1 MQGFKKKTKT
11 SQDIPTA
18 ALPDIIFILLFFF
31 MVATKE
37 RPKEP
42 QIKLRA
48 PKLTQL
54 EKTGKEPDEYLV
66 FFIGKPKNAAFGKE
80 PKIFI
85 DDAMISVNEISSI
98 IMARRIALKERAN
111 LLKARIKSDRG
122 VKLGVIIDIKQEL
135 RKEGVFRVEYEGIE
149 ASSLN

>member
-1 MQGFKKKTKT
+1 
-11 SQDIPTA
+11 
-18 ALPDIIFILLFFF
+18 

-42 QIKLRA
+42 QIKITA

-66 FFIGKPKNAAFGKE
+66 FFVGKPKNEALGKE

-85 DDAMISVNEISSI
+85 NDAMISVSEISMI
-98 IMARRIALKERAN
+98 ITNRRLALKERAN
-111 LLKARIKSDRG
+111 LLKARIKSDKG

-149 ASSLN
+149 SSSLQ

>member
-1 MQGFKKKTKT
+1 MAGFKKKTKT

-42 QIKLRA
+42 QIKIRP

-54 EKTGKEPDEYLV
+54 EKSGKEPDEYLV
-66 FFIGKPKNAAFGKE
+66 FFIGRPKNTALGSE
-80 PKIFI
+80 PKIFV
-85 DDAMISVNEISSI
+85 DDAIIQVGEISSLI
-98 IMARRIALKERAN
+98 KSRRVSLKERAN
-111 LLKARIKSDRG
+111 LLKAKIKSDRG
-122 VKLGVIIDIKQEL
+122 VKLGVVSDIKTAL

-149 ASSLN
+149 VSRIR

>member
-11 SQDIPTA
+11 SQEIPTA

-42 QIKLRA
+42 LLKIRA

-54 EKTGKEPDEYLV
+54 EKTGKEPDEYMV
-66 FFIGKPKNAAFGKE
+66 FFVGQPKNSSFGQGS
-80 PKIFI
+80 KIFV
-85 DDAMISVNEISSI
+85 DDAMIGIHEISSLI
-98 IMARRIALKERAN
+98 TTRRIALKERAN

-122 VKLGVIIDIKQEL
+122 VKLGVIIDIKKEL

-149 ASSLN
+149 SSAL